1 MFLLYMN
8 TLIVISQF
16 SYFSKCNKEFYYC
29 KALWLSASS
38 LFNLTYCNEA
48 ILLNFIKVTLEFCY
62 KFSQMNKILKT
73 AWIKA

>member
-1 MFLLYMN
+1 MTVKLFGYQGHLC
-8 TLIVISQF
+8 LII
-16 SYFSKCNKEFYYC
+16 
-29 KALWLSASS
+29 
-38 LFNLTYCNEA
+38 TYCNEA

>member
-1 MFLLYMN
+1 MTVKPLF
-8 TLIVISQF
+8 ISGI
-16 SYFSKCNKEFYYC
+16 S
-29 KALWLSASS
+29 
-38 LFNLTYCNEA
+38 FNLTYCNKA